1 MKSLKSPA
9 LLLVGS
15 LLTAASVNTFAV
27 PNQLGEGGVPGL
39 TMLFYYLFQI
49 PTALSNLILNG
60 LLLLIGLKIL
70 DKKIL
75 VNTLVVIVVN
85 SLFLHVLAPYPFVFE
100 NAILAPLVAGFLMGA
115 GIGLI
120 YQGEGTAAGGTII
133 AKMLEIKTGLP
144 KSKGILMTDLAVIL
158 PSGLVIGFERMCLTI
173 ISVYL
178 GSKVIA
184 FISEGAKPKKSV
196 LIISPKVA
204 EISANLATTIA
215 RNGTFFTGTGS
226 FSKAPQKMLYVVVEA
241 SEILSLKKTIHQ
253 LDETAF
259 VVVMDVQNVLGT
271 HFSK

>member
-1 MKSLKSPA
+1 MKVLKSPM

-15 LLTAASVNTFAV
+15 FFTALSVNTFAV
-27 PNQLGEGGVPGL
+27 PNHLGEGGVPGL
-39 TMLFYYLFQI
+39 TMLFYYLFHI
-49 PTALSNLILNG
+49 PTSLSNLILNG

-75 VNTLVVIVVN
+75 INTLMVIVLN
-85 SLFLHVLAPYPFVFE
+85 SFFLHLLAPYPIVFE
-100 NAILAPLVAGFLMGA
+100 NVILAPLVAGFLMGT

-144 KSKGILMTDLAVIL
+144 KSKGILITDLAVIL
-158 PSGLVIGFERMCLTI
+158 PSSLVIGFERMCLTI

-178 GSKVIA
+178 CSKVIA

-196 LIISPKVA
+196 LIISPKVV
-204 EISANLATTIA
+204 EISDNLATTIA
-215 RNGTFFTGTGS
+215 RNGTFLTGTGS
-226 FSKAPQKMLYVVVEA
+226 FSKASQKILYVVVES
-241 SEILSLKKTIHQ
+241 SEILHLKKVIEKT
-253 LDETAF
+253 DPAAF

-271 HFSK
+271 HFEK